1 MTRPPPVSTRTDT
14 LFPYTTHRRSINQLV
29 HCEDGTAVD
38 SVMVGGE
45 YVVRNRALVR
55 VDLPSIR
62 DRVIRATER
71 LLESTAA
78 GTVLTQNLA
87 HTVGAFCSCM
97 PQRPHHVDRWQD
109 SRQSQHRTN

>member
-62 DRVIRATER
+62 DRVIRAKER

-78 GTVLTQNLA
+78 GTVLTQHLA
-87 HTVGAFCSCM
+87 HTVGDFCSCLA
-97 PQRPHHVDRWQD
+97 QRPYHVVRWAAYRH
-109 SRQSQHRTN
+109 SEARQK